1 MCDCN
6 DCEKLLQP
14 YLDRV
19 LSEAERA
26 EAQEHLAECG
36 YCARRYRFEA
46 DLRMFV
52 RQAVDEPM
60 PPELRERLADLRIA
74 L

>member
-60 PPELRERLADLRIA
+60 PPELRERLADLRIE